1 MKVELGIAPEN
12 NPDLKGPAEAGSAAR
27 TRKGKR
33 RPEKGSSPGGMV
45 RFFLAKSET
54 GGTPSLDR
62 EFDSEPEAMV
72 ESFKTGKHYFV
83 ISEWKGLADL
93 SKRAPLIRKEAVSY
107 KKTGSS

>member
-1 MKVELGIAPEN
+1 MKAELGIVPEN
-12 NPDLKGPAEAGSAAR
+12 NPDSKGPSETGTTGR

-33 RPEKGSSPGGMV
+33 RPAQSSPAGV
-45 RFFLAKSET
+45 RFFLAKSEG

-62 EFDSEPEAMV
+62 EFDSEPEAIV

-93 SKRAPLIRKEAVSY
+93 SKRAPLIRKEAVSH
-107 KKTGSS
+107 KKTGSL

>member
-1 MKVELGIAPEN
+1 MKAELGVAAEN
-12 NPDLKGPAEAGSAAR
+12 NPDLKGPSETGVTAR

-33 RPEKGSSPGGMV
+33 RPEKGSSPDGTV
-45 RFFLAKSET
+45 RFFLAKSD
-54 GGTPSLDR
+54 GSGTPSLDR
-62 EFDSEPEAMV
+62 EFDNEPEAMV

-93 SKRAPLIRKEAVSY
+93 SKRAPLIRKEAVGH